1 MKRILILLFCLIS
14 LFVQGQNPLFIPP
27 LDTGYWNGNVRT
39 FDLNMQDGNTQFLPG
54 LMTPTSGY
62 NGSYLGPTLYIRKQ
76 DNVVL
81 NVSNSMAEVTTTHW
95 HGLHVPA
102 NMDGGPMGNI
112 LPGNTWTASFEM
124 LNQAS
129 TFWYHPHHKPNNWQ
143 DSDGTGGQV
152 FRGLSGMIIVED
164 ENTDTLSLPSTYGVD
179 EIPLIIQDRAFGN
192 NGEFLEFINPLFIGR
207 PGDTIL
213 VNGTL
218 NAELQTHAQLIRFR
232 ILNASNTRTYY
243 FGFDDNRNF
252 NQIGSDGG
260 LLEHPVSLNRLRLS
274 PAERAEI
281 VVDFS
286 NDQGQIVNLMSYA
299 NELSNILLVYV
310 PALLDKLDTT
320 NYQILSFNVGSPT
333 SNPITSIP
341 QNLNTITPYIELNA
355 DSTRTFTLDNGPP
368 MSINGVSLDMSV
380 INEEIP
386 LGNLEVWTIIN
397 SSGTSHPFHVHGEPF
412 QVLSR
417 SDGPVP
423 DNEKGWK
430 DVVFVPLAWPPGS
443 GNGWVK
449 IIKPFNDFTDSIFTY
464 MYHCHI
470 LEHEDAGMMGQYIVV
485 DTATTVLPIFENSIN
500 TTFSV
505 YPNPATNSIWIK
517 IPDEMNENYTIE
529 IKNSLGQ
536 LMLQSKSE
544 LSFDISGF
552 PTGIYLISIQNKNVK
567 VTQKLIVK

>member
-1 MKRILILLFCLIS
+1 M
-14 LFVQGQNPLFIPP
+14 
-27 LDTGYWNGNVRT
+27 
-39 FDLNMQDGNTQFLPG
+39 M
-54 LMTPTSGY
+54 
-62 NGSYLGPTLYIRKQ
+62 
-76 DNVVL
+76 
-81 NVSNSMAEVTTTHW
+81 
-95 HGLHVPA
+95 
-102 NMDGGPMGNI
+102 
-112 LPGNTWTASFEM
+112 
-124 LNQAS
+124 
-129 TFWYHPHHKPNNWQ
+129 
-143 DSDGTGGQV
+143 
-152 FRGLSGMIIVED
+152 IVED

-179 EIPLIIQDRAFGN
+179 EIPLIIQDRAFGS

-252 NQIGSDGG
+252 DQIASDGG
-260 LLEHPVSLNRLRLS
+260 LLEHPVNLNRLRLS
-274 PAERAEI
+274 PGERAEI

-299 NELSNILLVYV
+299 NELKNILLVYA
-310 PALLDKLDTT
+310 PPLLDKLDTT
-320 NYQILSFNVGSPT
+320 NYQVMSFNVGVPT
-333 SNPITSIP
+333 SNPIISIS
-341 QNLNTITPYIELNA
+341 QNLNTITPYIELSA
-355 DSTRTFTLDNGPP
+355 DSSRTFTLDNGPP
-368 MSINGVSLDMSV
+368 MSINGVSMDMSI

-449 IIKPFNDFTDSIFTY
+449 IIKPFNDFIDSTFTY

-485 DTATTVLPIFENSIN
+485 DTATILPIFENRVN

-505 YPNPATNSIWIK
+505 YPNPASNYIK
-517 IPDEMNENYTIE
+517 INLLDEKNDDYTIE

-536 LMLQSKSE
+536 LMKQSKE
-544 LSFDISGF
+544 KLSFDISSL
-552 PTGIYLISIQNKNVK
+552 PTGPYLISIQNKNVK
-567 VTQKLIVK
+567 ATLKLIIQ